1 MPSPVLVLPGLL
13 EDADAFE
20 PQLASLREVTTCEV
34 ADLTRG
40 DSIGKLAE
48 DALAQAPQ
56 GPLAVAGHSM
66 GGYVALEMV
75 RRWPARVE
83 RLALLNTHARP
94 DSAESTENRR
104 RLMAL
109 AERDFPGV
117 IQALTPKLLAPAHQG
132 DPGMTGTLSEMA
144 LGAGKEA
151 FLRQERAIIGRI
163 DSRPGTGT
171 RVAVWLAAGDPGAL
185 AAGAGSGA
193 APTSGRGETVLVVDD
208 EADIRGTLAALLDVH
223 GYHVATAN
231 GATDALA
238 EIERAPPDLLL
249 LDYAMPGMSG
259 LELALKVRERHPR
272 LPIVFI
278 SGHAERGVLQS
289 AIPGARLLM
298 KPFDNDELCALI
310 RSSLDGDADRD
321 VTAP

>member
-163 DSRPGTGT
+163 DSRPG
-171 RVAVWLAAGDPGAL
+171 LGAIRC
-185 AAGAGSGA
+185 
-193 APTSGRGETVLVVDD
+193 PTLVVAGREDQ
-208 EADIRGTLAALLDVH
+208 I
-223 GYHVATAN
+223 
-231 GATDALA
+231 
-238 EIERAPPDLLL
+238 
-249 LDYAMPGMSG
+249 MPVEW
-259 LELALKVRERHPR
+259 LEELA
-272 LPIVFI
+272 
-278 SGHAERGVLQS
+278 RG
-289 AIPGARLLM
+289 IPGARLEVIEGCGHMASLE
-298 KPFDNDELCALI
+298 KPREVAQLL
-310 RSSLDGDADRD
+310 RRWLE
-321 VTAP
+321 T